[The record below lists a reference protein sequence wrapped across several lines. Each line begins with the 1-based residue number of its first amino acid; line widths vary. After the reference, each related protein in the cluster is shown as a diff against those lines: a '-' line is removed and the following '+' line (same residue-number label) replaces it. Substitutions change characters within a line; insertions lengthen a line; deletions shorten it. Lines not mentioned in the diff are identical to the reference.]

1 MVAERARRPPPP
13 GPYLVVGM
21 ARSGHAAAAALA
33 SRGERVIAVDCGRP
47 EPEPLAAGVEL
58 RLEDDGLAALDSVA
72 CVVKSPGVP
81 REAPVIAAAHGRG
94 MPVIGEL
101 ELAWR
106 LTAAPVIAV
115 TGTNGKTTTT
125 EMIGHLLR
133 SAGWDVAVVGNVGRP
148 YSSLALPGA
157 AQPRWV
163 VCECSS
169 FQLEDADAFAPQV
182 AVLLNL
188 AADHI
193 DRHGSLAAYHA
204 AKQRIFANQIAGDLA
219 LLPSGLELAT
229 GAATV
234 RRFGRDP
241 GADLQIGPH
250 ELRRDGAVL
259 VELDR
264 LAVHGPHNAE
274 NAAAAALVALEL
286 GLSPAQVADGLA
298 SFAAVAHRLQ
308 PVADAGGVLWVD
320 DSKATNVAAALVALA
335 SFPGRPLHVICGGSG
350 KSEDYAPLA
359 DALATAAR
367 HVYLIGEE
375 ADAIGAAL
383 AGRVEQTASGTLEQ
397 AVTDARAAVQPGD
410 VVLLAPACASYDQFR
425 DYEQRGEVFTSL
437 ARNPL

>member
-1 MVAERARRPPPP
+1 MAERVRRPPPP

-21 ARSGHAAAAALA
+21 ARSGQAAAAALA
-33 SRGERVIAVDCGRP
+33 HRGERVIAVDLGRP
-47 EPEPLAAGVEL
+47 ELAPLPAGVEL
-58 RLEDDGLAALDSVA
+58 RLADDGLAALDSVA
-72 CVVKSPGVP
+72 SVIKSPGVP
-81 REAPVIAAAHGRG
+81 HDAPVIAAARERG
-94 MPVIGEL
+94 LPVIGEL

-106 LTAAPVIAV
+106 LTGAPVIAV

-133 SAGWDVAVVGNVGRP
+133 SAGWEVAVVGNVGRP

-157 AQPRWV
+157 GRPGWV

-169 FQLEDADAFAPQV
+169 FQLEDADAFAPEV

-193 DRHGSLAAYHA
+193 DRHGSLAGYHA
-204 AKQRIFANQIAGDLA
+204 AKQRIFAHQTGGDLA
-219 LLPSGLELAT
+219 LLPSGLELTT
-229 GAATV
+229 GAARV
-234 RRFGRDP
+234 LRFGRDP
-241 GADLQIGPH
+241 DADLAIAPR
-250 ELRRDGAVL
+250 ELRRNGATL
-259 VELDR
+259 IALDR
-264 LAVHGPHNAE
+264 LPVHGPHNAE

-286 GLSPAQVADGLA
+286 GLEPDQVAVGLA
-298 SFAAVAHRLQ
+298 SFKAVAHRLE

-359 DALATAAR
+359 DALAATAR
-367 HVYLIGEE
+367 HVYLIGAE
-375 ADAIGAAL
+375 ADAISSAL
-383 AGRVEQTASGTLEQ
+383 AGRVEQTASGTLED
-397 AVTDARAAVQPGD
+397 AVAAARVAARPGD
-410 VVLLAPACASYDQFR
+410 VVLLAPACASFDQFR
-425 DYEQRGEVFTSL
+425 DYEQRGEVFTAL